1 MALQEVTM
9 PAMGADMTEGTVVKW
24 LKEEGD
30 PISRGDKLAEIE
42 TDKTVVE
49 MESYADGILRKII
62 LGDGSK
68 VPVGTLL
75 AYVGDLEDALPE
87 DSSDDDEMDGME
99 QVAESDDVQE
109 SAEDDAPDAVSQIEP
124 PTVAAEV
131 EATDGVEPEDSAAED
146 PEDPMLSATP
156 DEVPTVAAEVV
167 ATEDV
172 VQAVAAGPD
181 SEESVVSAGETS
193 ERVKASP
200 LARRLAREAG
210 FDIAKITGTGPGG
223 RVTRDDVLAYTPEPE
238 PVQVTVPEVA
248 VPVSDEPEVAVPEV
262 VEAVPAAEVPKAAV
276 ELDGSD
282 IELTTMRQAI
292 ARVTTR
298 SKTEAPHYYVT
309 TGIDMTEAM
318 SFRAQYNEE
327 LADSGDRVSVNDM
340 IIKALAQ
347 SLVKYPKWNA
357 FYGDGKLEGHS
368 DVNIGVAIALEA
380 GLIVPALLGVQ
391 NMSLVDV
398 ARAAKDLGGRA
409 RGQGGSLT
417 QEELTAGTFSTS
429 NLGMFDIDVFSAIIV
444 PPQAGILAVG
454 AAKPTPVVRDGEIV
468 IRTIMNA
475 TISADHRV
483 GDGAEAAILLNEI
496 KSNLER
502 PLRLIL

>member
-1 MALQEVTM
+1 MALQDVTM

-24 LKEEGD
+24 LKSEGD
-30 PISRGDKLAEIE
+30 PVSRGDKLAEIE

-49 MESYADGILRKII
+49 MESYVEGTLRKII
-62 LGDGSK
+62 LGDGAK

-75 AYVGDLEDALPE
+75 AYVGDPDDELPSDLMDSDDAEAVEEAADEDDEQDVAEEAVAEPDEVVPAAADDTPDDSQSDAGDDSGDDETDAAAAEPQAETDAPEDAPIAIA
-87 DSSDDDEMDGME
+87 DE
-99 QVAESDDVQE
+99 Q
-109 SAEDDAPDAVSQIEP
+109 PDAV
-124 PTVAAEV
+124 AEV
-131 EATDGVEPEDSAAED
+131 D
-146 PEDPMLSATP
+146 
-156 DEVPTVAAEVV
+156 
-167 ATEDV
+167 
-172 VQAVAAGPD
+172 D
-181 SEESVVSAGETS
+181 SEPVG
-193 ERVKASP
+193 RVKASP

-210 FDIAKITGTGPGG
+210 YDIAQIMGTGPGG
-223 RVTRDDVLAYTPEPE
+223 RVTRDDVLAYVPEPE
-238 PVQVTVPEVA
+238 PVQVAAPPVAAPTVEVTEAAPEPQVA
-248 VPVSDEPEVAVPEV
+248 QPTVQV
-262 VEAVPAAEVPKAAV
+262 
-276 ELDGSD
+276 DGSD

-298 SKTEAPHYYVT
+298 SMTEAPHYYVT

-318 SFRAQYNEE
+318 SLRAQYNAE
-327 LADSGDRVSVNDM
+327 LAESGDRVSVNDM

-347 SLVKYPKWNA
+347 ALVKYPKWNA

-368 DVNIGVAIALEA
+368 DINIGVAIALEA

-391 NMSLVDV
+391 SMSLVEV

-409 RGQGGSLT
+409 RGDGGTLT
-417 QEELTAGTFSTS
+417 QEELTSGTFSTS

-483 GDGAEAAILLNEI
+483 GDGAEAAMLLNEV

>member
-24 LKEEGD
+24 LKAEGD
-30 PISRGDKLAEIE
+30 SISRGDKLAEIE

-49 MESYADGILRKII
+49 MESYVEGYLLKIV

-68 VPVGTLL
+68 VPVGTPL
-75 AYVGDLEDALPE
+75 AYVGEPDDVLPE
-87 DSSDDDEMDGME
+87 DVMDAGDSGE
-99 QVAESDDVQE
+99 TDSVAESDDSSEGAEDEEPEAGESPPVEAQAAVAENVAEFSVATAAEADDEE
-109 SAEDDAPDAVSQIEP
+109 SAG
-124 PTVAAEV
+124 AEQ
-131 EATDGVEPEDSAAED
+131 ATADESMQMDGEI
-146 PEDPMLSATP
+146 
-156 DEVPTVAAEVV
+156 
-167 ATEDV
+167 
-172 VQAVAAGPD
+172 G
-181 SEESVVSAGETS
+181 G
-193 ERVKASP
+193 RVKASP

-210 FDIAKITGTGPGG
+210 YDIAKIAGTGPGG
-223 RVTRDDVLAYTPEPE
+223 RVTRDDVLAYTPEPD
-238 PVQVTVPEVA
+238 PVRVVVPEVA
-248 VPVSDEPEVAVPEV
+248 VPELEEPRVAVQ
-262 VEAVPAAEVPKAAV
+262 
-276 ELDGSD
+276 LDGSD
-282 IELTTMRQAI
+282 IELTSMRQAI

-309 TGIDMTEAM
+309 TGVDMTEAM
-318 SFRAQYNEE
+318 SFRSQYNDE
-327 LADSGDRVSVNDM
+327 LADTGARVSVNDM
-340 IIKALAQ
+340 IIKALALA
-347 SLVKYPKWNA
+347 LVKYPKWNA

-409 RGQGGSLT
+409 RGDGGTLT

-468 IRTIMNA
+468 IRTVMNA

-483 GDGAEAAILLNEI
+483 GDGAEAAVLLNEV
-496 KSNLER
+496 KTNLER